1 MTWVPFLIHKRVAD
15 KDATWNNLSKR
26 LIIKDDVSIMKDNS
40 WDYISS
46 DVIVSWDIIFS
57 SLAQKESFK
66 LV

>member
-15 KDATWNNLSKR
+15 EDATWNNLSKR